1 MRVSYLTDAQVREAY
16 LLLLTRIEEHM
27 WMCSLDK
34 IKYWEELGYE
44 RDEIPEY

>member
-27 WMCSLDK
+27 WDQSLDK
-34 IKYWEELGYE
+34 MKYWKELGYE
-44 RDEIPEY
+44 GHEIPEY